1 MKPVTKKIVS
11 MLLIAVML
19 LAFAGCGKSKSGDKE
34 QFLGTWKATLDM
46 TDLLN
51 ESLREGIGDDE
62 MADFFV
68 IDKFSFDVVFKFND
82 DGTYST
88 DVDQASLDKSVETM
102 KTAVKDGLM
111 DYFEVMID
119 GQELD
124 MSVEELLELSGLSM
138 DDLLEEAM
146 PADLFDDVV
155 AEFKLKGNWKAENGK
170 LYTTESLSDDV
181 NKAGY
186 ELYEITNAGIKLSL
200 VDESEDESG
209 VFPMLLK
216 KVN

>member
-1 MKPVTKKIVS
+1 MKPITKKIVS
-11 MLLIAVML
+11 ILLIAVML

-34 QFLGTWKATLDM
+34 QFVGSWKATLDM
-46 TDLLN
+46 TDVLN

-62 MADFFV
+62 MADYFE
-68 IDKFSFDVVFKFND
+68 IEKFSFDVLFTFND

-88 DVDQASLDKSVETM
+88 DVDQASLDKSAEAM
-102 KTAVKDGLM
+102 REGVKDGLIN
-111 DYFEVMID
+111 YFEAMID
-119 GQELD
+119 EMELE
-124 MSVEELLELSGLSM
+124 MSVDELLELSKISM

-146 PADLFDDVV
+146 PPDLFDDVV
-155 AEFKLKGNWKAENGK
+155 KEFKLKGNWKAENGK
-170 LYTTESLSDDV
+170 LYTTDSLSDDV
-181 NKAGY
+181 NKSGY
-186 ELYEITNAGIKLSL
+186 ELYEITDDGIKLSL

>member
-1 MKPVTKKIVS
+1 MMKKIIS
-11 MLLIAVML
+11 ILLIAVML

-34 QFLGTWKATLDM
+34 QFVGTWKATLDM
-46 TDLLN
+46 TELLN

-88 DVDQASLDKSVETM
+88 DVDQASLDKSAETM

-111 DYFEVMID
+111 DYFEVMVD
-119 GQELD
+119 EMELD

-155 AEFKLKGNWKAENGK
+155 KEFKLKGNWKAENGK

-186 ELYEITNAGIKLSL
+186 ELYEITDAGIKLSL